1 MSKQL
6 NRKVLKVNN
15 RTEVTTGFVYTP
27 DRGYKSV
34 AEPSIVTWNGPGK
47 GVQGESVNSGIIETL
62 RVTFSIPR
70 GILEKTALIRSTKCH
85 TI

>member
-27 DRGYKSV
+27 NKGYKSV
-34 AEPSIVTWNGPGK
+34 AEPSIVSWSGSGR
-47 GVQGESVNSGIIETL
+47 GVQGESVNSSGDIGSKQIINKQ
-62 RVTFSIPR
+62 RKPM
-70 GILEKTALIRSTKCH
+70 
-85 TI
+85 